1 MDHASTP
8 KFLAVDFYCGAGG
21 TTRGL
26 LDAGGYV
33 IAGIDKDESC
43 RKTYEYN
50 NTNSTLDRAAAKF
63 LGLDM
68 FPVAEAHPDGQQ
80 AQVWEELNGLIPR
93 YRQMAPSVPLMFAI
107 CAPCQSFTRFVQ
119 RNLSTGRRE
128 GRDRDQGLLTQ
139 TLAFI
144 KEFQPE
150 MVLSENVVSIKKGP
164 YRDIWINFQ
173 NELWALGYAI
183 GDGDVCASHFG
194 IAQRRRRSILMA
206 VKDGVAGWRVPVPKH
221 DPNESQ
227 RSVREVVGH
236 LPPLQAGETDPTVNG
251 HTCRGLSETN
261 RQRLMSVRPGESNK
275 GLCNSP
281 YGDLSLPCH
290 RRLNEKEEPGFS
302 DVYTRMAPDRPAP
315 TITTRFHSISNGRFG
330 HYDAEQVRGL
340 SLREGALIQ
349 SFEENYEF
357 FANGMDKVAIMV
369 GNAVPPKLSAYMA
382 RWLYEQWLDKK
393 ERTDG

>member
-1 MDHASTP
+1 MDQAGIP
-8 KFLAVDFYCGAGG
+8 QFLAVDFYCGAGG

-33 IAGIDKDESC
+33 IAGIDRDESC

-50 NTNSTLDRAAAKF
+50 NTNATLDGSAARF

-68 FPVAEAHPDGQQ
+68 FPPTESYPDGQQ
-80 AQVWEELNGLIPR
+80 DQVWEELNELIPR
-93 YRQMAPSVPLMFAI
+93 YRQLAPDAPLMFAI

-119 RNLSTGRRE
+119 RNLSTERSN
-128 GRDRDQGLLTQ
+128 GRDRDQSLLTQ
-139 TLAFI
+139 TIEFI
-144 KEFQPE
+144 RKFEPE

-173 NELWALGYAI
+173 KELWTLGYAI
-183 GDGDVCASHFG
+183 GDGDVCASRFG

-206 VKDGVAGWRVPVPKH
+206 IKDGVAGWRVPVPEH
-221 DPNESQ
+221 DPSESQ
-227 RSVREVVGH
+227 RSVKEAIGH
-236 LPPLQAGETDPTVNG
+236 LPALQAGGSDAAISG
-251 HTCRGLSETN
+251 HVCRDLSETN
-261 RQRLMSVRPGESNK
+261 QRRLMSVKPGESNK
-275 GLCNSP
+275 ALSDSP

-330 HYDAEQVRGL
+330 HFDEEQVRGL

-357 FANGMDKVAIMV
+357 FASGMDKAAIMI

-382 RWLYEQWLDKK
+382 TWLCGQWLNKN